1 MFFPNTH
8 AIFNETE
15 KDMND
20 PKFVV
25 VSTDV
30 LPEVIL
36 KVLEAKRL
44 IAQGVCRTS
53 TEACKMADVSR
64 SAYYKYKDSVYLHS
78 EKISRRVVTYHFV
91 LLDQAGVL
99 SEVLTSLYKNKAN
112 VLTINQSMPIDSAA
126 TVTIT
131 VRFDEADADPE
142 AVRELLEKTQGVA
155 KVRIL
160 TTADTQHADE

>member
-1 MFFPNTH
+1 
-8 AIFNETE
+8 
-15 KDMND
+15 MND
-20 PKFVV
+20 SKFVV
-25 VSTDV
+25 VSTEV

-44 IAQGVCRTS
+44 IAQGICRTS

-99 SEVLTSLYKNKAN
+99 SEVLASLYKNNAN
-112 VLTINQSMPIDSAA
+112 VLTINQNMPIDSAA

-131 VRFDEADADPE
+131 VRFDDVGVDPE
-142 AVRELLEKTQGVA
+142 AVREVLEKTDGVA

-160 TTADTQHADE
+160 TTADNSSAD

>member
-1 MFFPNTH
+1 
-8 AIFNETE
+8 
-15 KDMND
+15 MND

-53 TEACKMADVSR
+53 TEACKKADVSR

-78 EKISRRVVTYHFV
+78 EKMSRRVVTYHFV

-99 SEVLTSLYKNKAN
+99 SEVLASLYKNNAN
-112 VLTINQSMPIDSAA
+112 VLTINQNMPIDSAA

-131 VRFDEADADPE
+131 VRFDDVGVDPE
-142 AVRELLEKTQGVA
+142 AVRKDLEKTEGVA

-160 TTADTQHADE
+160 TTADSQVAD

>member
-1 MFFPNTH
+1 
-8 AIFNETE
+8 
-15 KDMND
+15 MND

-30 LPEVIL
+30 LPDVIL

-53 TEACKMADVSR
+53 TEACKKADVSR

-99 SEVLTSLYKNKAN
+99 SEVLAALYKNNAN
-112 VLTINQSMPIDSAA
+112 VLTINQNMPIDSAA

-131 VRFDEADADPE
+131 VRFDDVGVDPE
-142 AVRELLEKTQGVA
+142 AVRKDLEKTEGVA

-160 TTADTQHADE
+160 TTADAQAAD

>member
-1 MFFPNTH
+1 
-8 AIFNETE
+8 
-15 KDMND
+15 MND

-53 TEACKMADVSR
+53 TEACKKADVSR

-78 EKISRRVVTYHFV
+78 EKMSRRVVTYHFV

-99 SEVLTSLYKNKAN
+99 SEVLASLYKNNAN
-112 VLTINQSMPIDSAA
+112 VLTINQNMPIDSAA

-131 VRFDEADADPE
+131 VRFDDVAVDPE
-142 AVRELLEKTQGVA
+142 AVRKDLEKTEGVA

-160 TTADTQHADE
+160 TTADSQVAD

>member
-1 MFFPNTH
+1 
-8 AIFNETE
+8 
-15 KDMND
+15 MND
-20 PKFVV
+20 SKFVV

-53 TEACKMADVSR
+53 TEACKKADVSR

-99 SEVLTSLYKNKAN
+99 SEVLASLYKCNAN
-112 VLTINQSMPIDSAA
+112 VLTINQNMPIDSAA

-131 VRFDEADADPE
+131 VRFDDAGVDPE
-142 AVRELLEKTQGVA
+142 AVREDLEKTEGVA

-160 TTADTQHADE
+160 TTADSSSAD

>member
-1 MFFPNTH
+1 
-8 AIFNETE
+8 
-15 KDMND
+15 MND

-30 LPEVIL
+30 LPDVIL

-53 TEACKMADVSR
+53 TEACKKADVSR

-99 SEVLTSLYKNKAN
+99 SEVLAALYKNNAN
-112 VLTINQSMPIDSAA
+112 VLTINQNMPIDSAA

-131 VRFDEADADPE
+131 VRFDDVGVDPE
-142 AVRELLEKTQGVA
+142 AVRKDLEKTDGVA

-160 TTADTQHADE
+160 TTADAQAAD

>member
-1 MFFPNTH
+1 
-8 AIFNETE
+8 
-15 KDMND
+15 MND
-20 PKFVV
+20 SKFVV

-44 IAQGVCRTS
+44 IAQGICRTS

-112 VLTINQSMPIDSAA
+112 VLTINQNMPIDSAA

-131 VRFDEADADPE
+131 VRFDEAGADPE
-142 AVRELLEKTQGVA
+142 AVRELLEKTEGVA

-160 TTADTQHADE
+160 TTAENQPADE